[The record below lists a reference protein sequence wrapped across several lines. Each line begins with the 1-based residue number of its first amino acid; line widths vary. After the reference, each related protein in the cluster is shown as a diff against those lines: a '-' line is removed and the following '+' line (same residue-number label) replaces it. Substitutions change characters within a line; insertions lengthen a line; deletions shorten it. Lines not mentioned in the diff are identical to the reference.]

1 MRRLVAVLLFACPVP
16 LVAQQQAEDDAHR
29 ADRRQTADL
38 NRNAADAVR
47 RRDARNIVTL
57 ERYRDA
63 AAAYE
68 RRRDAWRRRFDA
80 CQAGDERAC
89 DPE

>member
-1 MRRLVAVLLFACPVP
+1 MRRLVAVLLLACPVP
-16 LVAQQQAEDDAHR
+16 LLAQQGENEAHR
-29 ADRRQTADL
+29 VDRRQTADL

-47 RRDARNIVTL
+47 RRDARNIATV

-68 RRRDAWRRRFDA
+68 RRRKAWRQRFDA